1 MRCRLINNSGISY
14 FCVYIFM
21 KNKFQLFFVL
31 GLVVTG
37 ALVNS
42 CKKDKN
48 SNIPALL
55 TTGVWELASIQVYH
69 FTGNTQIGDPDTLN
83 TDCDKSQYFVFKSDN
98 TCSYTNFDC
107 LDQTTTGTWTLTEN
121 RLYFSSDMVAKDTV
135 AGGTMGTEKP
145 FNYTQIFN
153 LGNYSLVLQT
163 GDVEPNYS
171 ATKARTVKRYGFIR
185 QKAITGSD

>member
-1 MRCRLINNSGISY
+1 
-14 FCVYIFM
+14 M
-21 KNKFQLFFVL
+21 KKKFPLLFIL
-31 GLVVTG
+31 ALVVVG

-55 TTGVWELASIQVYH
+55 ASGVWQLASIQIYH
-69 FTGNTQIGDPDTLN
+69 YTGNTQVGNPDTLN
-83 TDCDKSQYFVFKSDN
+83 TDCDKNQYFTFKSDN

-107 LDQTTTGTWTLTEN
+107 IEQTSTGTWTLTEN

-135 AGGTMGTEKP
+135 AGGTMSTEKP
-145 FNYTQIFN
+145 FDYTQIET

-171 ATKARTVKRYGFIR
+171 ATKARTVVRYGFIR
-185 QKAITGSD
+185 QKAITSSN

>member
-1 MRCRLINNSGISY
+1 MRVHY
-14 FCVYIFM
+14 FM
-21 KNKFQLFFVL
+21 KNKFPLLFIIA
-31 GLVVTG
+31 LVVAG

-55 TTGVWELASIQVYH
+55 TNGVWELASIQVYNYVGNSQVGNPITLDSTCMKTQF
-69 FTGNTQIGDPDTLN
+69 FT
-83 TDCDKSQYFVFKSDN
+83 FKSDN

-107 LDQTTTGTWTLTEN
+107 LDQTSTGTWTLTEN
-121 RLYFSSDMVAKDTV
+121 RLYFASDMVAKDTL
-135 AGGTMGTEKP
+135 AGGGFGTEKP
-145 FNYTQIFN
+145 FENTQIFT

-171 ATKARTVKRYGFIR
+171 ATKKRRILRYGFIR
-185 QKAITGSD
+185 QKATTNTN

>member
-1 MRCRLINNSGISY
+1 
-14 FCVYIFM
+14 M
-21 KNKFQLFFVL
+21 KNKFPLLFIIA
-31 GLVVTG
+31 LVVAG
-37 ALVNS
+37 ALANS

-55 TTGVWELASIQVYH
+55 ASGVWQLASIQVYH
-69 FTGNTQIGDPDTLN
+69 YTGNTQVGNPDTLN
-83 TDCDKSQYFVFKSDN
+83 TDCDKNQYFTFKSDN

-107 LDQTTTGTWTLTEN
+107 IEQTSTGTWTLTEN

-135 AGGTMGTEKP
+135 AGGTMSTEKP
-145 FNYTQIFN
+145 FDYTQIET

-171 ATKARTVKRYGFIR
+171 ATKARTVVRYGFIR
-185 QKAITGSD
+185 QKAITSSN

>member
-1 MRCRLINNSGISY
+1 
-14 FCVYIFM
+14 M
-21 KNKFQLFFVL
+21 KNKFPLFFVL
-31 GLVVTG
+31 GLAVAG

-55 TTGVWELASIQVYH
+55 TSGVWELASIQVYH
-69 FTGNTQIGDPDTLN
+69 FTGNTQLGDPDTLN

-98 TCSYTNFDC
+98 TCSYINFNC
-107 LDQTTTGTWTLTEN
+107 ATQTSSGTWTFTEN
-121 RLYFSSDMVAKDTV
+121 RLYFTSTIGVDTTTAKT
-135 AGGTMGTEKP
+135 GKLIYP
-145 FNYTQIFN
+145 FNNTQIET
-153 LGNYSLVLQT
+153 LGTYSLVLQT

-171 ATKARTVKRYGFIR
+171 ATKARTVTRYGFIR